1 MPKVSVVLTSLN
13 HAKYICEAIDSVLNQ
28 IFTDFELIILDD
40 ASSDNSWDLINQYSD
55 PRIKAFRSEG
65 QGEDVCLLNKAISEV
80 VTGEYIAIHHSDDVW
95 ELDKLEKQVA
105 YLEEHP
111 EIGAVFTWVQ
121 TIDEHGVKSAGDW
134 FDQENMIRWQ
144 WLNQLF
150 HEQNHLCHPSVLVRK
165 QCYQYAGLYRHGLAQ
180 TGDAEMWSRVLIKF
194 PIHVIQEK
202 ITKHRRF
209 SDKSNTSGDRIDV
222 AIRAANEWNV
232 LRENYLSIANDKDII
247 TIFPGLER
255 FRTPKGF
262 DSKFLL
268 AMACLYECKQRSA
281 WQLGLKW
288 LFNLMNDKARRE
300 KLRDLYSFSD
310 IELIRVTGQFDVF
323 NTNELVERDREI
335 DSLQGEIDSL
345 QDKIDSLQGEIHRL
359 NGEING
365 LVNSTSWKV
374 TEPLRG
380 ARRYFRKIRRPSFK
394 RGVITPGT
402 ECYRA
407 TITAVPEGKRPR
419 VVHVIGNFMTGGS
432 SRLVVD
438 LFEHLGHRY
447 EQEVVTQYNPYPPN
461 YTGIPIHEFKTRQAQ
476 KFIVY
481 LSRFQ
486 PELVHIHYWEDKPW
500 YAAMINACSE
510 FGCKVIENINTPVAP
525 YIDVCVSRY
534 VYVSNYVK
542 DTFGKVDGKNLTIY
556 PGSNFQMFV
565 REASQSTPDDCI
577 GMVYRL
583 EADKLNK
590 NSMEVFIKVVQKRS
604 QTKAVIV
611 GGGSF
616 LEPFKDTVKAHR
628 VENAFN
634 FTGFVSYEKLP
645 EFYAQMSLF
654 VAPVWKESFGQVS
667 PFAMSM
673 GIPVVGYNVGALA
686 EILGD
691 NTLLVP
697 PGDSDALAEI
707 IVRLLD
713 DKERRVQI
721 GQQNRVRAHGLFSVE
736 NMIRSYAE
744 LYQELIGNK
753 K

>member
-1 MPKVSVVLTSLN
+1 MATELT
-13 HAKYICEAIDSVLNQ
+13 
-28 IFTDFELIILDD
+28 
-40 ASSDNSWDLINQYSD
+40 
-55 PRIKAFRSEG
+55 
-65 QGEDVCLLNKAISEV
+65 
-80 VTGEYIAIHHSDDVW
+80 
-95 ELDKLEKQVA
+95 
-105 YLEEHP
+105 
-111 EIGAVFTWVQ
+111 
-121 TIDEHGVKSAGDW
+121 
-134 FDQENMIRWQ
+134 
-144 WLNQLF
+144 
-150 HEQNHLCHPSVLVRK
+150 
-165 QCYQYAGLYRHGLAQ
+165 
-180 TGDAEMWSRVLIKF
+180 
-194 PIHVIQEK
+194 
-202 ITKHRRF
+202 
-209 SDKSNTSGDRIDV
+209 V

-232 LRENYLSIANDKDII
+232 LRENYLSIANYKDII
-247 TIFPGLER
+247 AIFPGLER

-288 LFNLMNDKARRE
+288 LLNLMNDKARRE

-323 NTNELVERDREI
+323 DTNELVEREREI
-335 DSLQGEIDSL
+335 GCLQGEIGW
-345 QDKIDSLQGEIHRL
+345 LQGEIGYL
-359 NGEING
+359 QGEINA
-365 LVNSTSWKV
+365 LFNSTSWKV

-380 ARRYFRKIRRPSFK
+380 ARRYFRKIRRLSFK
-394 RGVITPGT
+394 RGVTTPGT

-419 VVHVIGNFMTGGS
+419 VVHVIGNFLTGGS

-461 YTGIPIHEFKTRQAQ
+461 YTGIPIHEFKTRQMHE
-476 KFIVY
+476 FIVY

-486 PELVHIHYWEDKPW
+486 PELVHIHYWGDKPW

-542 DTFGKVDGKNLTIY
+542 YTFGKKMVGKNLTIY

-565 REASQSTPDDCI
+565 RDASQSTPDDCI

-590 NSMEVFIKVVQKRS
+590 KSIDVFIKVVQKRS
-604 QTKAVIV
+604 QTRAIIV

-616 LEPFKDTVKAHR
+616 LEPYKDTVKAHR

-691 NTLLVP
+691 NSLLVP
-697 PGDSDALAEI
+697 HGDSDALAEI

-736 NMIRSYAE
+736 NMIRSYAK